1 MKNKTVGIILSL
13 AVLLLAFIVFLEK
26 GTMSTSELD
35 KRQNHVFVDY
45 ESNEVE
51 RFEIKNTTGKAVEV
65 TASED
70 GVTGQRKWS
79 ISSPAPLDADPS
91 EVQTIL
97 SAIDYILK
105 ERTVQGSEKIED
117 PKFGFDHPR
126 VSVSFTAG
134 GVTNSFRIGGD
145 APGDKVYLVV
155 DRTADEFYAV
165 DKEFYE
171 SMNKTRDDLRSKKLV
186 APSLQNSKR
195 IEIIRPRSRILLT
208 RDEYAPWQIAVDGT
222 TILADNS
229 QVNELLQTVGDLRAS
244 RFIADGLPKENLG
257 QYGLSNP
264 TASIA
269 VHLHKGSPIAVLVGN
284 PCTEQKHHR
293 YMTVAETGT
302 VMCVKDNF
310 MPIIERPISRMKE
323 TRPAVFEDD
332 EITGMTIV
340 KDGRTLHINK
350 KEGVWTIA
358 GQDSPPVEQAAAD
371 ELLHLLRETRT
382 SKIVVGD
389 RAIGQLGKP
398 SAHIT
403 LDRNDNRNN
412 IELALFYDA
421 KNGSLQLRR
430 SNESA
435 VLTLPIE
442 INDQISSD
450 ALAFR
455 TRKIARG
462 NMHDVEQLH
471 IESAVTQKLHKR
483 EGLWS
488 LTEPLDIAADGDAA
502 RRLAELMTNI
512 TVVRYVSMEAR
523 AAHGFANPFAII
535 TATVAVETLDGT
547 GQKDQ
552 TGSNRIVLQIGAP
565 ADGTGRFA
573 RLPGADSPVFVI
585 GQEYEEAIQNPFV
598 ARDLMQVDDTDL
610 SQLTLV
616 HAGTEVVL
624 KKSGNTWTTSNKSK
638 IDRVRLQQ
646 ILADLSAMKIVRA
659 YAFGSTHAYY
669 GKPTLIIKAVG
680 FGDSEKETVITVGP
694 KSADAQENGYLAGVN
709 GLEVIFVV
717 PARIIE
723 ELIAIAAG
731 S

>member
-1 MKNKTVGIILSL
+1 
-13 AVLLLAFIVFLEK
+13 
-26 GTMSTSELD
+26 
-35 KRQNHVFVDY
+35 
-45 ESNEVE
+45 
-51 RFEIKNTTGKAVEV
+51 
-65 TASED
+65 
-70 GVTGQRKWS
+70 
-79 ISSPAPLDADPS
+79 
-91 EVQTIL
+91 
-97 SAIDYILK
+97 
-105 ERTVQGSEKIED
+105 
-117 PKFGFDHPR
+117 
-126 VSVSFTAG
+126 
-134 GVTNSFRIGGD
+134 
-145 APGDKVYLVV
+145 
-155 DRTADEFYAV
+155 
-165 DKEFYE
+165 
-171 SMNKTRDDLRSKKLV
+171 
-186 APSLQNSKR
+186 
-195 IEIIRPRSRILLT
+195 
-208 RDEYAPWQIAVDGT
+208 
-222 TILADNS
+222 
-229 QVNELLQTVGDLRAS
+229 
-244 RFIADGLPKENLG
+244 
-257 QYGLSNP
+257 
-264 TASIA
+264 
-269 VHLHKGSPIAVLVGN
+269 
-284 PCTEQKHHR
+284 
-293 YMTVAETGT
+293 
-302 VMCVKDNF
+302 
-310 MPIIERPISRMKE
+310 
-323 TRPAVFEDD
+323 
-332 EITGMTIV
+332 
-340 KDGRTLHINK
+340 
-350 KEGVWTIA
+350 
-358 GQDSPPVEQAAAD
+358 
-371 ELLHLLRETRT
+371 
-382 SKIVVGD
+382 
-389 RAIGQLGKP
+389 
-398 SAHIT
+398 
-403 LDRNDNRNN
+403 
-412 IELALFYDA
+412 
-421 KNGSLQLRR
+421 
-430 SNESA
+430 
-435 VLTLPIE
+435 
-442 INDQISSD
+442 
-450 ALAFR
+450 
-455 TRKIARG
+455 
-462 NMHDVEQLH
+462 MHDVEQLH